1 MARYPSPKTEIQTKW
16 MDPNKRD
23 WKEIMTDHYGQWLE
37 MLYYVIHV
45 AIETTQANNSKR
57 FMLNDKSV
65 WLVLY

>member
-1 MARYPSPKTEIQTKW
+1 

-23 WKEIMTDHYGQWLE
+23 GKEIMTDHYGQWLE